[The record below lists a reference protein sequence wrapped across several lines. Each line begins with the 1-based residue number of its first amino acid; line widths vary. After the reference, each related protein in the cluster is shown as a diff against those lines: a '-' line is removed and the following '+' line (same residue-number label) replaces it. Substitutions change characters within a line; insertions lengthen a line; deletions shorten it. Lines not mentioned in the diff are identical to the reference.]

1 MKDTTLELAVA
12 EAQRFLEKAEM
23 YKDATA
29 GLPEGKAW
37 MTAGKERSS
46 VKRASMDLTRALS
59 DLRQG
64 R

>member
-12 EAQRFLEKAEM
+12 EAERFLAKAEM
-23 YKDATA
+23 YKDAVKGISEHKPWTA
-29 GLPEGKAW
+29 I
-37 MTAGKERSS
+37 GKERAT
-46 VKRASMDLTRALS
+46 VLRASMDLTRALS